1 MKHKSFYR
9 RSNISL
15 LLILVMYIAQII
27 SLLYQF
33 NSGHPVE
40 QIINDSK
47 NILFSFLILFVIYYI
62 AIMISQPLKMKKSV
76 KQIKHVLDEFKKG
89 NYEYDIDNLYE
100 NIEKEYLP
108 LLDSLKRM
116 LANIIQFDK
125 LKEAKIFSHHSKLK
139 GLTALTN
146 DGTMIIEKSG
156 EILYINEV
164 MISNFGHLE
173 LDEDTNFL
181 ETYFPDSFEK
191 SIKKYVKEVLVK
203 GVKKEPCT
211 LVIPD
216 IEKQITIKSSLF
228 KSRSGD
234 FLGGI
239 FLITDL
245 QPINDEEN
253 EELISK
259 IIKKVE

>member
-1 MKHKSFYR
+1 MKNKSFYKS
-9 RSNISL
+9 SNISL
-15 LLILVMYIAQII
+15 LLILVMYIAQVV

-47 NILFSFLILFVIYYI
+47 NILFSFMILFVIYYI

-89 NYEYDIDNLYE
+89 NYEYDIDSLYE

-139 GLTALTN
+139 GLTALIN

-211 LVIPD
+211 LFLQD
-216 IEKQITIKSSLF
+216 MEKQVTIKSSVF

-245 QPINDEEN
+245 QPVKDEGN
-253 EELISK
+253 EELIKK
-259 IIKKVE
+259 IINKVE

>member
-1 MKHKSFYR
+1 MRHKSFYR
-9 RSNISL
+9 GSNISL
-15 LLILVMYIAQII
+15 LLILVLYILQVI

-33 NSGHPVE
+33 SSGNPVE

-47 NILFSFLILFVIYYI
+47 NILFSFLILFIIYYI
-62 AIMISQPLKMKKSV
+62 SIMIYHPLKMRKSV
-76 KQIKHVLDEFKKG
+76 KQIKHVLDEFRKG
-89 NYEYDIDNLYE
+89 NYEYDLDNLYE
-100 NIEKEYLP
+100 NIEKEFIP
-108 LLDSLKRM
+108 LIDALKRM

-139 GLTALTN
+139 GLTALTS
-146 DGTMIIEKSG
+146 DGAMIIEKSG

-181 ETYFPDSFEK
+181 DTYFPDSFEK
-191 SIKKYVKEVLVK
+191 TIKKYVKEVLVK
-203 GVKKEPCT
+203 GVKKEPCR
-211 LVIPD
+211 LLIQD
-216 IEKQITIKSSLF
+216 IEKQVTIKSAIF

-245 QPINDEEN
+245 KAINEEEN
-253 EELISK
+253 EELVSK

>member
-9 RSNISL
+9 RTNISL
-15 LLILVMYIAQII
+15 LLILVLYIAQII

-116 LANIIQFDK
+116 LTNIIQFDK
-125 LKEAKIFSHHSKLK
+125 LK
-139 GLTALTN
+139 
-146 DGTMIIEKSG
+146 
-156 EILYINEV
+156 
-164 MISNFGHLE
+164 
-173 LDEDTNFL
+173 
-181 ETYFPDSFEK
+181 
-191 SIKKYVKEVLVK
+191 
-203 GVKKEPCT
+203 
-211 LVIPD
+211 
-216 IEKQITIKSSLF
+216 
-228 KSRSGD
+228 
-234 FLGGI
+234 
-239 FLITDL
+239 
-245 QPINDEEN
+245 
-253 EELISK
+253 
-259 IIKKVE
+259 